1 MKAVLCRAHG
11 APETLEIG
19 ELPTPVAGDG
29 EVLVE
34 VHAAAVNFPDVLMVA
49 GKYQSQPPMPF
60 APGSEVGGIVR
71 AVGAGITDIKPGDR
85 VMASVGHGGFAEYA
99 VTRRRGI
106 RRISDGMD
114 LVTASA
120 IGVTY
125 GTSYHALRQR
135 ANLQPGETL
144 LVTGAA
150 GGVGLAAVELGKA
163 MGARVIAC
171 ASSATKLEAAKA
183 AGADELINYSSGNI
197 RDQIKELTGGKG
209 IDVVYDAVGGPMFDQ
224 LVRSMAWNGRLLII
238 GFVGGDIPKVA
249 INLLLLKGAAAVGV
263 FYGSFAARDPA
274 LDQQNFAQMFAWI
287 EDGTLKPLISKAY
300 PMDQYAAAMNALA
313 HREVIGKVV
322 LKVRE

>member
-106 RRISDGMD
+106 RKISDGMD

-171 ASSATKLEAAKA
+171 ASSAAKLAAAKA
-183 AGADELINYSSGNI
+183 AGADELIDYSSGNI

-209 IDVVYDAVGGPMFDQ
+209 VDVVYDAVGGPMFDQ

-274 LDQQNFAQMFAWI
+274 LDQDNFAQMFAWI